1 MSGTRGVGRLVAM
14 VLALVVVAFLL
25 LAGQA
30 RAGLYTVAQ
39 CGWGGGGALDP
50 AVAPLN
56 GLRRRRSVLGRRAPG
71 RLLGGDRARSRRRLP
86 RPRLQLLGGRA
97 GRRR

>member
-1 MSGTRGVGRLVAM
+1 MAGTRSGAGGAGGTRGVGRLVAM

-39 CGWGGGGALDP
+39 CGWGVGANLDP
-50 AVAPLN
+50 TFAPTIGPAFSVDASACPTPPGSGPTGMALEGAIAAD
-56 GLRRRRSVLGRRAPG
+56 GLT
-71 RLLGGDRARSRRRLP
+71 
-86 RPRLQLLGGRA
+86 
-97 GRRR
+97 